1 MCFFPKT
8 TPIFSPSSPFAT
20 YTPEI
25 VTDCLLYA
33 RSVADILGSTLNSYI
48 YTYVHLFLT
57 RNKVVGLEKKKKRGW
72 DGILASER
80 KSALNFIVL
89 LCFCIQFRMLVTT
102 LTPGPALHQK
112 SSNNQNL
119 SFFWP
124 TSSLARVSFCEA
136 IRVKKWGWEFRG
148 CLQGYI
154 KMYLNS
160 LSHTPRSSLIDQ
172 LYTS

>member
-57 RNKVVGLEKKKKRGW
+57 RNKVVGLEKKKKTRVGW
-72 DGILASER
+72 DSSVREKISSELY
-80 KSALNFIVL
+80 SSSL
-89 LCFCIQFRMLVTT
+89 L
-102 LTPGPALHQK
+102 LHTVQDAGHHTYTR
-112 SSNNQNL
+112 
-119 SFFWP
+119 
-124 TSSLARVSFCEA
+124 TSSAPKVLQQPKPLFLLTHQFPGTCELLWSHKSQKVGLGVSGLFT
-136 IRVKKWGWEFRG
+136 R
-148 CLQGYI
+148 L
-154 KMYLNS
+154 
-160 LSHTPRSSLIDQ
+160 H
-172 LYTS
+172 